1 MIFLTFAFL
10 QYYGSSTVR
19 HYSDFGGGQMVMDR
33 LLLKKRSLTSS
44 LSKLTNNTKRE
55 SRPSRC
61 ILVFTAFEMKMMNS
75 DKEVRNRMALILF
88 QFS

>member
-1 MIFLTFAFL
+1 MFFLTFAFL
-10 QYYGSSTVR
+10 QYYGSNTVR

-61 ILVFTAFEMKMMNS
+61 ILVFTAFEMKMMSS
-75 DKEVRNRMALILF
+75 DKEVEIERL
-88 QFS
+88 